1 MVANK
6 IELNGETILDLSQDT
21 VTEDDVTLGVTF
33 HLPSGE
39 QAVGTRITYG
49 SGVHVGSDTPPDD
62 AIVWIDPNS
71 EETPTEKWEFEMED
85 GTMVAKTVVVTESE
99 EL

>member
-6 IELNGETILDLSQDT
+6 IQLNGETLLDLSQDT
-21 VTEDDVTLGVTF
+21 VTKDDVTLGVTF
-33 HLPSGE
+33 HLPNGK
-39 QAVGTRITYG
+39 QAVGTRVTYG
-49 SGVHVGSDTPPDD
+49 SGVHVGSDTPPDE

-71 EETPTEKWEFEMED
+71 GETPTERWEFEMED

>member
-21 VTEDDVTLGVTF
+21 VTENDVALGVTF

-39 QAVGTRITYG
+39 QGVGRMISYG
-49 SGVHVGSDTPPDD
+49 SGVHVGSDTPPDE
-62 AIVWIDPNS
+62 ATVWIDPDS
-71 EETPTEKWEFEMED
+71 EETPTEQWEFEMTD
-85 GTMVAKTVVVTESE
+85 GTTVRKTVVVTESE

>member
-21 VTEDDVTLGVTF
+21 VTENDVALGVTF

-39 QAVGTRITYG
+39 QGVGRMISYG
-49 SGVHVGSDTPPDD
+49 SGVHVGSDFPPDE
-62 AIVWIDPNS
+62 ATVWIDPNGDATS
-71 EETPTEKWEFEMED
+71 TEEWEFEMID
-85 GTMVAKTVVVTESE
+85 GTTVTKTVVVTESE
-99 EL
+99 G